1 MGVRSPVYSF
11 LVSVVV
17 ATAAIAVVHLA
28 VPGLGTVGQFAVG
41 LAAAILAGFG
51 GDLIGRSRRLG

>member
-1 MGVRSPVYSF
+1 MRSPVYSF

-28 VPGLGTVGQFAVG
+28 VPGLGTVGALAVG
-41 LAAAILAGFG
+41 LVAAAVAGFG
-51 GDLIGRSRRLG
+51 GDLIGRGRRV

>member
-1 MGVRSPVYSF
+1 MRSPVYSF

-17 ATAAIAVVHLA
+17 ATAAIAVIRLA
-28 VPGLGTVGQFAVG
+28 LPDVGTVGAFVIG

-51 GDLIGRSRRLG
+51 GDLIGRSRRIG